1 MNTMK
6 SPESGVCSA
15 VNLRHGG
22 ENERSCLKPTGNP
35 VIISNLPL
43 KCILDT
49 KCNETEIRIL
59 KKESEIY
66 ISENN
71 SAPERQI
78 SLESEATD
86 AVKIEEN
93 KILLATESGLVTIY
107 RENGEWKKKSDEE
120 FPAVTIYSDQS
131 TVIISSSISSAK
143 LKDSDGAKG
152 IWLGREDRK
161 SLTKDIISAHDD
173 ILNQAKKMQR
183 LTQPVLARYKLYGN
197 NDELIFK
204 SPVVLLTVPEKI
216 YQFREPITVEMN
228 DGYTER
234 QGFTVQA
241 ASYQPRFRISS
252 HKSRTDVAY
261 MIIEMSTPFEQID
274 RNLLSVCAL
283 NTDKNGRRY
292 ITATMPGVFET
303 DNAADSII
311 DTLND
316 YEKALKP
323 CTRVEKPFSNGMPY
337 SSPITKVYGEKG
349 VKTVKDNSEVL
360 SDLSLPHS
368 FVARRVCVNGNNLL
382 MGDIIRKR
390 YKGYNILIMCS
401 HDIGNSDWKCVI
413 SVSFRNSTEKVV
425 RMDSGNTWNPIS
437 IGPLIGY
444 PSQEA
449 VSMTINL
456 QCGTKKYRRTFPLK
470 ASVNGNMAYYLSEN
484 LKPITF
490 EGFETD
496 TFLVPME
503 NIVNKVYSGTVICS
517 KTSAPKMPIC
527 INKVCEDK
535 ITEISTAIAA
545 QSGWDQS
552 RCRFYIFT
560 DTSTYAATFT
570 NSQKLQ
576 AVNKI
581 SNFGLASNEC
591 GTYIPALGYYYVN
604 SGKLIRLTGVKAEII
619 TKTDAK
625 KVCYDSIHNELW
637 IIGNKTFVYELS
649 HNSFYERKLTDKIL
663 YVNSGYATTSSST
676 IDISNENNNSLIE
689 IEWRDRFESK
699 GASRARLKNVKAKKI
714 RVLRSIYADIT
725 SAAVESLNIELRAD
739 HGAGLA
745 NSRLLYRSTHN
756 GSINSPILL
765 YTPFTLQDGYFIT
778 ISGNVSSDTE
788 IHDVTVNIRQ

>member
-6 SPESGVCSA
+6 SPKSGVCSA

-22 ENERSCLKPTGNP
+22 ENERSCLKPTGNL

-43 KCILDT
+43 KCLLYT
-49 KCNETEIRIL
+49 KFDETEIRIL

-71 SAPERQI
+71 SVPERHF

-86 AVKIEEN
+86 AVKIDEN
-93 KILLATESGLVTIY
+93 KIILATESGLVTIY
-107 RENGEWKKKSDEE
+107 KENGEWKKKSDEE

-131 TVIISSSISSAK
+131 SVMISSSISSAK
-143 LKDSDGAKG
+143 LQDSDGAKG

-197 NDELIFK
+197 NDELMFI
-204 SPVVLLTVPEKI
+204 SPVVLLTVPEKVF
-216 YQFREPITVEMN
+216 QFYEPITVEMN

-234 QGFTVQA
+234 QGFTAQA

-261 MIIEMSTPFEQID
+261 MIIEMSEQFEQID

-303 DNAADSII
+303 DNAAESII

-323 CTRVEKPFSNGMPY
+323 CARVEKPFSNGMPY
-337 SSPITKVYGEKG
+337 SSPITKVYSE
-349 VKTVKDNSEVL
+349 KTVKDNDEVL

-401 HDIGNSDWKCVI
+401 HDIGNSDWKCVT

-425 RMDSGNTWNPIS
+425 RTDSGNTWNPIS

-470 ASVNGNMAYYLSEN
+470 ASVNGNMAYFLSDD

-496 TFLVPME
+496 TFLIPID
-503 NIVNKVYSGTVICS
+503 NIINKVYSGTVICS
-517 KTSAPKMPIC
+517 KTSTPELPIS

-535 ITEISTAIAA
+535 ITEISTAIAS

-560 DTSTYAATFT
+560 NTGTYAATYT
-570 NSQKLQ
+570 NAQKLQ

-581 SNFGLASNEC
+581 SSFGLASKEC

-604 SGKLIRLTGVKAEII
+604 SCKLIRLTGVKAEII
-619 TKTDAK
+619 TKTEAK
-625 KVCYDSIHNELW
+625 KVCYDNIHNELW
-637 IIGNKTFVYELS
+637 IIGDKTFVYELS

-663 YVNSGYATTSSST
+663 YVNSGYATTNSST
-676 IDISNENNNSLIE
+676 IDISNENNNSLTE
-689 IEWRDRFESK
+689 IEWRDRFEAK
-699 GASRARLKNVKAKKI
+699 EASRARLKNVKAKKF
-714 RVLRSIYADIT
+714 RLLRSIYTDIA
-725 SAAVESLNIELRAD
+725 SAAAESLKIEVRAD

-745 NSRLLYRSTHN
+745 NSRLIYRSTHN

-765 YTPFTLQDGYFIT
+765 HTPFAIQDGYFIT
-778 ISGNVSSDTE
+778 ISGQVSYDTE
-788 IHDVTVNIRQ
+788 IRDVKVNIRQ